1 MKISKL
7 FGNLK
12 PLAITYISVIA
23 FSNFVFVLFSQTV
36 RDIIWS
42 FFKDAGGIV
51 ILGMVFLFALTWL
64 LKARPHKIP
73 KQYQVIVFDIGEK
86 AGIKIKGPIPLPVKR
101 LNVVTRKS
109 PCGSG
114 TETYEKWEMKMHR
127 RIIDIS
133 ADDKAMRQ
141 LMRLKIPDNVYIE
154 LSLT

>member
-73 KQYQVIVFDIGEK
+73 KKYQVIVYDVFGKESQINGLRTEFKNHDVAWSYMK
-86 AGIKIKGPIPLPVKR
+86 FYKKSYPLHNFAMVTKQKNSPKKIIYK
-101 LNVVTRKS
+101 
-109 PCGSG
+109 
-114 TETYEKWEMKMHR
+114 
-127 RIIDIS
+127 
-133 ADDKAMRQ
+133 
-141 LMRLKIPDNVYIE
+141 YI
-154 LSLT
+154 

>member
-51 ILGMVFLFALTWL
+51 VLGMVFLFALAWL

-73 KQYQVIVFDIGEK
+73 KQYQVIVFDIFGNESQIDGLRTK
-86 AGIKIKGPIPLPVKR
+86 FTNHDVAWSFMKFYKKSYPLTNCAMVTKQKNSPKKIIYK
-101 LNVVTRKS
+101 
-109 PCGSG
+109 
-114 TETYEKWEMKMHR
+114 
-127 RIIDIS
+127 
-133 ADDKAMRQ
+133 
-141 LMRLKIPDNVYIE
+141 YI
-154 LSLT
+154 